1 MKSLYLLRHAKS
13 SWSDAKLSDFD
24 RPLNKRGKKAAPL
37 MAAFMRQQG
46 LRPEVTLCSTARRAE
61 ETWRLVA
68 PTLGGEPKVRFL
80 KSLYLAP
87 PSVLL
92 ASLRRLP
99 EIYER
104 AMIVGHNP
112 GLEHLAQQLCGG
124 GKKAALAQLAEKFPT
139 AALAVITFEDEWGE
153 LEAGKGYL
161 EEMAIPADL

>member
-13 SWSDAKLSDFD
+13 SWSDPALSDFE
-24 RPLNKRGKKAAPL
+24 RPLNQRGRKAAPL

-46 LRPEVTLCSTARRAE
+46 LKPEVVLCSTARRAE

-68 PTLGGEPKVRFL
+68 PTLGGEPEVRPL

-99 EIYER
+99 PVYER
-104 AMIVGHNP
+104 ALLVGHNP
-112 GLEHLAQQLCGG
+112 GMEQLASQLCGD
-124 GKKAALAQLAEKFPT
+124 GKKAALAQLASKYPT
-139 AALAVITFEDEWGE
+139 AALAVITFDGEWGD
-153 LEAGKGYL
+153 LGAGKGYL
-161 EEMAIPADL
+161 AEMAIPADL